1 MSNSLK
7 SKSKYGQLL
16 QSLTS
21 AMLLVFCMGA
31 SSQLAADF
39 DFFEKAEKIFTQLE
53 VDKPKIRNELIDQ
66 SRSRIRDTQ
75 RRDTERVK
83 IRFSLDQAA
92 SRARSQSGGRV
103 IKAQTSWRNGQPIHT
118 IRVLS
123 DDKRVKTY
131 RYDGVS
137 GRRL

>member
-1 MSNSLK
+1 MSYSLK
-7 SKSKYGQLL
+7 LKTKFL
-16 QSLTS
+16 QALQKIVS
-21 AMLLVFCMGA
+21 AVMLISCITA
-31 SSQLAADF
+31 TSQLSADF
-39 DFFEKAEKIFTQLE
+39 GFFEEVDSIFTQLE
-53 VDKPKIRNELIDQ
+53 VEKPKVRNNLIDQ
-66 SRSRIRDTQ
+66 NRSRKRDS
-75 RRDTERVK
+75 ERAK